1 MVSRSQDGLRCARMS
16 FQMGQRTINGLV
28 SMEQTSYPEVLTP
41 KHYLVSSSFV
51 VPETVLKLLE
61 SFFRY
66 LSNGCR
72 CMQVKCGS
80 VSFHIDSDKTI
91 YGLSAFQVMLIL
103 TLEHIKYN
111 NYNVWANI
119 RLSILT

>member
-1 MVSRSQDGLRCARMS
+1 
-16 FQMGQRTINGLV
+16 
-28 SMEQTSYPEVLTP
+28 MEQTSYPEVLTP
-41 KHYLVSSSFV
+41 KHFSVNSPFV

-61 SFFRY
+61 SFVGY
-66 LSNGCR
+66 LSN
-72 CMQVKCGS
+72 CMQVRCGS
-80 VSFHIDSDKTI
+80 VSFHIDSNKTI
-91 YGLSAFQVMLIL
+91 LGLSAFQVMLSL